1 MNGEVELYS
10 HNTHKI
16 EACLPENEI
25 NPIAIQ
31 GLRQF
36 CKACKL
42 YYKNQ
47 TNLNHSNKKPFKC
60 DLHII
65 CLTFRMKIA

>member
-10 HNTHKI
+10 HSTHKI

-25 NPIAIQ
+25 KPIAIQ

-42 YYKNQ
+42 RYKNKKLIIP
-47 TNLNHSNKKPFKC
+47 TKSLLNAIHTSFAS
-60 DLHII
+60 L
-65 CLTFRMKIA
+65 FRMKIT